1 VEVAIVV
8 EIEETETIKK
18 EIKKMIVRTNN
29 ELNNITAIVSREG
42 FDRTNKDY
50 DLKFHYRVLNECI
63 SMLREMLLNEK
74 WH

>member
-1 VEVAIVV
+1 MV
-8 EIEETETIKK
+8 EIEETEAIKK
-18 EIKKMIVRTNN
+18 EIEKMITRTNN

-42 FDRTNKDY
+42 FDITNKNY

-74 WH
+74 WY

>member
-1 VEVAIVV
+1 MV

-18 EIKKMIVRTNN
+18 EVEKMITRTNN

-42 FDRTNKDY
+42 FDISSKNY
-50 DLKFHYRVLNECI
+50 DLRFHYRVMTDCVN
-63 SMLREMLLNEK
+63 MLRGMLILSN

>member
-1 VEVAIVV
+1 MA

-18 EIKKMIVRTNN
+18 EVEKMITRTNN

-42 FDRTNKDY
+42 FDISSKNY
-50 DLKFHYRVLNECI
+50 DLRFHYRVLNECI

-74 WH
+74 WY

>member
-1 VEVAIVV
+1 MAEV
-8 EIEETETIKK
+8 EETETIKK
-18 EIKKMIVRTNN
+18 EIDKMLTRTNN

-42 FDRTNKDY
+42 FDITSKNY

-74 WH
+74 WY

>member
-1 VEVAIVV
+1 MA

-18 EIKKMIVRTNN
+18 EIEKMVTRTNN

-42 FDRTNKDY
+42 FDISSKNY
-50 DLKFHYRVLNECI
+50 DLRFHYRVLNECI

-74 WH
+74 WY

>member
-1 VEVAIVV
+1 MA

-18 EIKKMIVRTNN
+18 EIEKMVTRTNN

-42 FDRTNKDY
+42 FDITSKNY

-63 SMLREMLLNEK
+63 SILREMLLNEK
-74 WH
+74 WY